1 MHETTLCLCSWY
13 ERTIFIKSYDS
24 NHLLFLGQC
33 FKITRNWIFWCV
45 AFSQIPVLWHLHF
58 VCPFAF
64 YLNVSLDLSILY
76 NLYKSY
82 WGAMYL
88 QVDLLKHG
96 IPDPSSLNSAYLQ
109 SSNAGPEKENKDKV
123 SEAEEYMAT
132 PLFVH
137 TKWVIILFN
146 SNKLQLSLWI
156 KSNSVVSLWNKLYKI
171 LVDMINFPPSPCRA
185 YLICNYCID
194 NQGVQFSVLLP
205 HSDFQ
210 RYISCF

>member
-13 ERTIFIKSYDS
+13 ERTIFIKSYDTNIIDCFLVNIS
-24 NHLLFLGQC
+24 RSLETGYSDVLSFLKYLFFDTCILFVLFLS
-33 FKITRNWIFWCV
+33 TWM
-45 AFSQIPVLWHLHF
+45 SHL
-58 VCPFAF
+58 V
-64 YLNVSLDLSILY
+64 YLSCTI
-76 NLYKSY
+76 YKSY
-82 WGAMYL
+82 WGAIYL

-109 SSNAGPEKENKDKV
+109 SSNAGTEKENKDKV

-146 SNKLQLSLWI
+146 SNKLQLSLWR
-156 KSNSVVSLWNKLYKI
+156 KSNSVVCLWNKLYKI
-171 LVDMINFPPSPCRA
+171 LVDMINFSLSPCRA